1 MTEHGHFARGPD
13 PRLQPL
19 DLPASRS
26 PGLQRASDRPNR
38 WRPFPCGLLG
48 IRRRQ
53 PHNGGHRQLR
63 RPQRLHRVVRH
74 RRRADAAQ
82 LGIRDRHRCPDV
94 PDPATPQQGHSCGL
108 PGHADLRGRRP
119 GHRCREPHRRRRLR
133 GRHPRELRILQH
145 RRGRARYRKPLLL
158 RSALPH
164 RTRSAFPSC
173 LGFHR
178 LRVLRRGQPAGAVRR
193 RGRRARQLHP
203 RWIVRADVRHLADRQ
218 GILLCPR
225 ARALQCGRPG
235 GGGLSN
241 SRAAHARSNEPF
253 IFLAERRRTTMTNI
267 DLRPVARDDR
277 TAPHLGPSREAWWTV
292 RRAGVVA
299 GVALLVMVAL
309 AAFANFVVVQGMLTP
324 GDGPATAAEIVARE
338 GTFRLGV
345 LAWLL
350 IVVLDI
356 VIAWALYRVFRPV
369 SPAVSMLAAVF
380 RLVYAAVLLVAVGQ
394 LLRAVDVLTANSTL
408 TASGADGVGGRALL
422 ELNAFQDLYDL
433 GLFLFGIHLAL
444 LGYLSLRS
452 DFIPKVV
459 GALLVVAGAG
469 YAFDTVGAVLGLELP
484 RVSAFTFLGEL
495 LLALWLLVAGR
506 RLRAVDSAPAME
518 VRHAL

>member
-1 MTEHGHFARGPD
+1 
-13 PRLQPL
+13 
-19 DLPASRS
+19 
-26 PGLQRASDRPNR
+26 
-38 WRPFPCGLLG
+38 
-48 IRRRQ
+48 
-53 PHNGGHRQLR
+53 
-63 RPQRLHRVVRH
+63 
-74 RRRADAAQ
+74 
-82 LGIRDRHRCPDV
+82 
-94 PDPATPQQGHSCGL
+94 
-108 PGHADLRGRRP
+108 
-119 GHRCREPHRRRRLR
+119 
-133 GRHPRELRILQH
+133 
-145 RRGRARYRKPLLL
+145 
-158 RSALPH
+158 
-164 RTRSAFPSC
+164 
-173 LGFHR
+173 
-178 LRVLRRGQPAGAVRR
+178 
-193 RGRRARQLHP
+193 
-203 RWIVRADVRHLADRQ
+203 
-218 GILLCPR
+218 
-225 ARALQCGRPG
+225 
-235 GGGLSN
+235 
-241 SRAAHARSNEPF
+241 
-253 IFLAERRRTTMTNI
+253 MTNI

-350 IVVLDI
+350 IVVLDV

-380 RLVYAAVLLVAVGQ
+380 RFAYAAVLLVAVGQ
-394 LLRAVDVLTANSTL
+394 LLRAVDVLTADSTL

-469 YAFDTVGAVLGLELP
+469 YAFDTVGAVLALELP
-484 RVSAFTFLGEL
+484 TVSVFTFLGEL
-495 LLALWLLVAGR
+495 LLALWLLVGGR
-506 RLRAVDSAPAME
+506 RLRAVDPAQIME
-518 VRHAL
+518 VRNAH

>member
-1 MTEHGHFARGPD
+1 
-13 PRLQPL
+13 
-19 DLPASRS
+19 
-26 PGLQRASDRPNR
+26 
-38 WRPFPCGLLG
+38 
-48 IRRRQ
+48 
-53 PHNGGHRQLR
+53 
-63 RPQRLHRVVRH
+63 
-74 RRRADAAQ
+74 
-82 LGIRDRHRCPDV
+82 
-94 PDPATPQQGHSCGL
+94 
-108 PGHADLRGRRP
+108 
-119 GHRCREPHRRRRLR
+119 
-133 GRHPRELRILQH
+133 
-145 RRGRARYRKPLLL
+145 
-158 RSALPH
+158 
-164 RTRSAFPSC
+164 
-173 LGFHR
+173 
-178 LRVLRRGQPAGAVRR
+178 
-193 RGRRARQLHP
+193 
-203 RWIVRADVRHLADRQ
+203 
-218 GILLCPR
+218 
-225 ARALQCGRPG
+225 
-235 GGGLSN
+235 
-241 SRAAHARSNEPF
+241 
-253 IFLAERRRTTMTNI
+253 MTNI

-350 IVVLDI
+350 IVVLDV

-380 RLVYAAVLLVAVGQ
+380 RFAYAAVLLVAVGQ
-394 LLRAVDVLTANSTL
+394 LLRAADVLTAGSTL
-408 TASGADGVGGRALL
+408 PASADGVAGRALL
-422 ELNAFQDLYDL
+422 ELKAFQDLYDL

-469 YAFDTVGAVLGLELP
+469 YAFDTVGAVLALGLP
-484 RVSAFTFLGEL
+484 RVSVLTALGEL

-506 RLRAVDSAPAME
+506 RLRAVDPAQPTD
-518 VRHAL
+518 VRQTR